1 MDAYK
6 PDVGTPERR
15 GSEINT
21 VNMDFRE
28 LINSR
33 VAILDGATGSNLQKA
48 GMPAGVCPEQWVL
61 EHPQAFVD
69 LQKSYVEA
77 GSDALYSMTF
87 SCNRIKLSE
96 YGLQDQMREMTKKLV
111 ALSRAAIE
119 EANVS
124 RNIFVLG
131 DISMT
136 GRQLK
141 PIGDMEFEELVTI
154 YREVVSCMEEAG
166 VDGYAIETMMSL
178 QECRAALIAVKE
190 LSDKPVLVTMT
201 YEASGRSLFGTEPG
215 TAVSVLQSM
224 GADAVGLNCSM
235 GPDTMVPLVERMAEF
250 ATVPLVVKPNAG
262 VPTLIDGKTQY
273 DLGPDEFVEQMK
285 PLIEAGAG
293 VVGGCCGT
301 DVRYIRGLH
310 EYLKNNPKAV
320 SADTAGKKKKRV
332 LTTERNLIEID
343 SDGLF
348 TIVGERINPT
358 GKKALQAELRE
369 GKTDMVLDFAEN
381 QVENGARVLDVNMG
395 MSGIDEKAMM
405 LRVIDELQIAVDVP
419 LSLDS
424 SDPEVIEAALRVYP
438 GRALINSISLEPGKA
453 EKLLPIAKKY
463 GAMFILLPLTEEGL
477 PRDIAEKHDAIDR
490 LCQMAYDVGLSDED
504 IVVDGL
510 VATVGAN
517 KQAALDVLSTI
528 SYCKNEKHLAT
539 ICGLSN
545 ISFGLPERA
554 FVNTAFLTM
563 AIREG
568 LTMAIANPGQTMLTN
583 AALASDLLLM
593 KNGSDTAYIEGVRA
607 LETVQPGAQ
616 AETKT
621 PATYALSGNESEVF
635 IAVLKGKK
643 AGLNEAIDKL
653 LASGRHPGGIISD
666 ELIPAINKVGE
677 LYEKKVFFLPQLIS
691 AAETMEQAVAYL
703 EPKLAEEGSRRKL
716 ETVVMATVEGDVHD
730 IGKNLVVL
738 MLKNYGYNVIDLG
751 KDVPAET
758 IIDTA
763 EKEKAAVIGLSA
775 LMTTTMTA
783 MPEVVK
789 LRNERGLAA
798 KVVIGGACVTE
809 DYAVEIG
816 ADGYSDDAGDAV
828 RLVNRLLDR

>member
-1 MDAYK
+1 
-6 PDVGTPERR
+6 
-15 GSEINT
+15 
-21 VNMDFRE
+21 MDFRQ
-28 LINSR
+28 LLHSR
-33 VAILDGATGSNLQKA
+33 VVLLDGATGSNLQRA

-61 EHPQAFVD
+61 EHPQVFVD
-69 LQKSYVEA
+69 LQKNYIEA

-96 YGLQDQMREMTKKLV
+96 YGLQDKMREMTTKLV

-119 EANVS
+119 KAAPDRDV
-124 RNIFVLG
+124 FVLG

-136 GRQLK
+136 GRQLR
-141 PIGDMEFEELVTI
+141 PIGDMDFEELVTI

-215 TAVSVLQSM
+215 TAISVLQAM

-235 GPDTMVPLVERMAEF
+235 GPETMAPIVERMMEF
-250 ATVPLVVKPNAG
+250 ATVPIVVKPNAG

-273 DLGPDEFVEQMK
+273 DLEPEDFVRQMK
-285 PLIEAGAG
+285 PLIEAGAS

-301 DVRYIRGLH
+301 DERYIRGLH
-310 EYLKNNPKAV
+310 EYLKNAPESVAGR
-320 SADTAGKKKKRV
+320 TGAGKDNAAAKNIRV
-332 LTTERNLIEID
+332 LTTERNLIRID

-369 GKTDMVLDFAEN
+369 GKTDMVMSFAED

-405 LRVIDELQIAVDVP
+405 CRVIEELQIAVDVP
-419 LSLDS
+419 LSIDS
-424 SDPEVIEAALRVYP
+424 SDPEVIEAALRIYP

-453 EKLLPIAKKY
+453 EKLLPLAKKY

-477 PRDIAEKHDAIDR
+477 PKDIAEKHDAIER
-490 LCQMAYDVGLSDED
+490 LTQMAYDAGLSDRD

-517 KQAALDVLSTI
+517 KQAALDVLTTI
-528 SYCKNEKHLAT
+528 SFCKNEKNLAT

-563 AIREG
+563 AIHEG

-593 KNGSDTAYIEGVRA
+593 KEESDTAYIEGVRA
-607 LETVQPGAQ
+607 LETAPAASGTASE
-616 AETKT
+616 AKT
-621 PATYALSGNESEVF
+621 PSAYALTGNESDVF
-635 IAVLKGKK
+635 LLVLKGKK
-643 AGLNEAIDKL
+643 TGLTEAIDAM

-677 LYEKKVFFLPQLIS
+677 LYEKKVFFLPQLIA

-703 EPKLAEEGSRRKL
+703 EPKLAEEGNRRKL

-738 MLKNYGYNVIDLG
+738 MLKNYGYDVIDLG

-758 IIDTA
+758 IIETA
-763 EKEKAAVIGLSA
+763 EKRNAAVIGLSA

-789 LRNERGLAA
+789 LRNERGLSA
-798 KVVIGGACVTE
+798 KIVIGGACVTE
-809 DYAVEIG
+809 DYAREIG

>member
-1 MDAYK
+1 MSAK
-6 PDVGTPERR
+6 RLLWR
-15 GSEINT
+15 GH
-21 VNMDFRE
+21 MDFRQ
-28 LINSR
+28 LLHSR
-33 VAILDGATGSNLQKA
+33 VVLLDGATGSNLQRA

-61 EHPQAFVD
+61 EHPQVFVD
-69 LQKSYVEA
+69 LQKNYIEA

-96 YGLQDQMREMTKKLV
+96 YGLQDKMREMTTKLV

-119 EANVS
+119 KAAPDRDV
-124 RNIFVLG
+124 FVLG

-136 GRQLK
+136 GRQLR
-141 PIGDMEFEELVTI
+141 PIGDMDFEELVTI

-215 TAVSVLQSM
+215 TAISVLQAM

-235 GPDTMVPLVERMAEF
+235 GPETMAPIVERMMEF
-250 ATVPLVVKPNAG
+250 ATVPIVVKPNAG

-273 DLGPDEFVEQMK
+273 DLEPEDFVRQMK
-285 PLIEAGAG
+285 PLIEAGAS

-301 DVRYIRGLH
+301 DERYIRGLH
-310 EYLKNNPKAV
+310 EYLKNAPESVAGR
-320 SADTAGKKKKRV
+320 TGAGKDNAAAKNIRV
-332 LTTERNLIEID
+332 LTTERNLIRID

-369 GKTDMVLDFAEN
+369 GKTDMVMSFAED

-405 LRVIDELQIAVDVP
+405 CRVIEELQIAVDVP
-419 LSLDS
+419 LSIDS
-424 SDPEVIEAALRVYP
+424 SDPEVIEAALRIYP

-453 EKLLPIAKKY
+453 EKLLPLAKKY

-477 PRDIAEKHDAIDR
+477 PKDIAEKHDAIER
-490 LCQMAYDVGLSDED
+490 LTQMAYDAGLSDRD

-517 KQAALDVLSTI
+517 KQAALDVLTTI
-528 SYCKNEKHLAT
+528 SFCKNEKNLAT

-563 AIREG
+563 AIHEG

-593 KNGSDTAYIEGVRA
+593 KEESDTAYIEGVRA
-607 LETVQPGAQ
+607 LETAPAASGTASE
-616 AETKT
+616 AKT
-621 PATYALSGNESEVF
+621 PSAYALTGNESDVF
-635 IAVLKGKK
+635 LLVLKGKK
-643 AGLNEAIDKL
+643 TGLTEAIDAM

-677 LYEKKVFFLPQLIS
+677 LYEKKVFFLPQLIA

-703 EPKLAEEGSRRKL
+703 EPKLAEEGNRRKL

-738 MLKNYGYNVIDLG
+738 MLKNYGYDVIDLG

-758 IIDTA
+758 IIETA
-763 EKEKAAVIGLSA
+763 EKRNAAVIGLSA

-789 LRNERGLAA
+789 LRNERGLSA
-798 KVVIGGACVTE
+798 KIVIGGACVTE
-809 DYAVEIG
+809 DYAREIG